1 MIARR
6 AVFAAVFGLSLAGA
20 PVVAAAADAPALAP
34 APAEEASLQGFGA
47 ANPACPEW
55 SDGCFVCAR
64 DGAGA
69 SRCSTA
75 GIACQSQAIACRR
88 SNAAQ

>member
-6 AVFAAVFGLSLAGA
+6 ALFAVVSGLLLAGA
-20 PVVAAAADAPALAP
+20 AVVARADDAPAPAP
-34 APAEEASLQGFGA
+34 AAAEEASLQGFGA
-47 ANPACPEW
+47 ANPACQEW